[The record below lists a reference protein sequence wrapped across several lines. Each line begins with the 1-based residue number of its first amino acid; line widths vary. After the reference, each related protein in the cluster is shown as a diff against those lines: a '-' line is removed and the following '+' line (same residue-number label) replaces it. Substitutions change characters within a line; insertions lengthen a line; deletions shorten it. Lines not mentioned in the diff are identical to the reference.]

1 MIPVVCIVGKHNAG
15 KTTLIENLIPC
26 LHARGRRVAVIKHA
40 AHGFA
45 LDREGSDSWR
55 LAQTEAV
62 VVAVCGPGSA
72 AVTCRLPADASLPKV
87 LGLLPVLAFDLVV
100 VEGYKRS
107 SYPKIEVHRAALG
120 ADLQLSE
127 DELTAVVTD
136 SDGANTVP
144 CFRTDDYQ
152 GVAAFLDERFPRP
165 SADSQAIRLTIDGE
179 EVPTN
184 AFASRVIAG
193 GIRGMLSALK
203 GVDQPGDVRIE
214 LRRGHFEDEA

>member
-15 KTTLIENLIPC
+15 KTTLIERLIPC
-26 LHARGRRVAVIKHA
+26 LHARGRQVAVVKHA

-62 VVAVCGPGSA
+62 AVAVSGPGSA
-72 AVTCRLPADASLPKV
+72 AVTCKLPEDATLPQI
-87 LGLLPVLAFDLVV
+87 LGLLPMSAIDLVV

-107 SYPKIEVHRAALG
+107 DYPKIEVHRAALG
-120 ADLQLSE
+120 ADLLVAE
-127 DELTAVVTD
+127 DELTAIVSD
-136 SDGANTVP
+136 SDRADAVP

-152 GVAAFLDERFPRP
+152 GLAAFLDERFPRP
-165 SADSQAIRLTIDGE
+165 SADRQAIRLTIDGKE
-179 EVPTN
+179 IPTN
-184 AFASRVIAG
+184 AFASRVITG

-203 GVDQPGDVRIE
+203 GVDEPGDIRIE
-214 LRRGHFEDEA
+214 VRRGHCKDDA